1 MRFES
6 KARNLQNLIGKLKS
20 AKILPLIIINK
31 DDINKT
37 STINKIIAQG
47 WENMKIALLHLMQVN
62 FLVFKT

>member
-47 WENMKIALLHLMQVN
+47 WENMIVRSSA
-62 FLVFKT
+62 